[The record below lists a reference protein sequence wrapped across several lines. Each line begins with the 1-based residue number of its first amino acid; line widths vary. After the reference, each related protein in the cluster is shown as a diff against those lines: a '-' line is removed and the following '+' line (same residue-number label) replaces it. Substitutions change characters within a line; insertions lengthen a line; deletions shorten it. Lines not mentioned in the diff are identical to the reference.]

1 MFENFIEERE
11 NPAKAETV
19 AHSTYKSAVFLIH
32 QEHFFNFWLNIF
44 NVVLCLHI
52 GLFDKTK
59 ISELRERCREI
70 EMWVHRSHVPR
81 TNRPALAVWSS
92 NSFCCNF
99 LPSLL
104 LLCRSFFPLSF
115 PSCALISSTDLVQ
128 SPNSTD
134 GKLGKVSV
142 ILPHTWYSSSNS
154 FHHVLH
160 SQSSVISFTSE
171 PKVNHISYR
180 VHTEL

>member
-32 QEHFFNFWLNIF
+32 QEYFFNFWLNIF
-44 NVVLCLHI
+44 NVVLCLHV

-70 EMWVHRSHVPR
+70 EMWGHCSHVPLTDHHQMSGR
-81 TNRPALAVWSS
+81 VIHSVAIFS
-92 NSFCCNF
+92 NPFSFAA
-99 LPSLL
+99 P
-104 LLCRSFFPLSF
+104 FFPLSF

-142 ILPHTWYSSSNS
+142 ILPHTWYSSSIS

-160 SQSSVISFTSE
+160 SQSSVISFTSK
-171 PKVNHISYR
+171 PKVNHIS
-180 VHTEL
+180 